1 MHDKPTSE
9 LHFDVILHDCAM
21 VRYAAFL
28 NNKELTKLKN
38 SCLYT
43 VGDSNLSADRAHTIF
58 SLSANRT
65 MPIQ

>member
-9 LHFDVILHDCAM
+9 LHFDVVLHDCEM

-38 SCLYT
+38 SFLYT
-43 VGDSNLSADRAHTIF
+43 MGTPNLFINHV
-58 SLSANRT
+58 RT
-65 MPIQ
+65 VP